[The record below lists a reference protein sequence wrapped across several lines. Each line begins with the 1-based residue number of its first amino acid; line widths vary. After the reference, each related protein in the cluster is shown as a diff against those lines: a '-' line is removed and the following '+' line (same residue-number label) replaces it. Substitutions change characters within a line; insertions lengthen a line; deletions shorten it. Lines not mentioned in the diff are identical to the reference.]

1 MAFIPIDAKAD
12 VENSKK
18 GKLTPAQHSQLN
30 AWSLVNK
37 TGIFDFLSRCEA
49 TATTYTA
56 TSNIATVVFNKG
68 FFVVCGRLVECEQG
82 TEVQITTPVSGSET
96 GWIIAKFN
104 LSASGTSEFEVTI
117 KKKTENLIQ
126 QDLNLN
132 PTTGIY
138 EFVLYD
144 YTAYPESV
152 TIERVNTNYLPSVQ
166 SIISDLYQYVPLKH
180 ITIAGD
186 IIAETRSR
194 FITFDADV
202 TINEVTIPQSS
213 KGTLS
218 TNGNDIVIDVVSP
231 SDLSIIVFYNRSNLT
246 WTIRKADYAQYDR
259 FFRSIND
266 DIISINQRLDTLGFR
281 EGSVTFTNTPSNITL
296 NKLRRQG
303 NYVIG
308 QITGCNWST
317 SQTSNILLTLP
328 EGFRPKRNT
337 NVNLTVGVRANTGS
351 GFTHSYSFVTIY
363 ENGQVSFSKPDNH
376 NIVSIIDMNFGF
388 EAEPIS

>member
-152 TIERVNTNYLPSVQ
+152 TIERTNTNYLPSVQ
-166 SIISDLYQYVPLKH
+166 SRISDLYQHMPSKR
-180 ITIAGD
+180 ITIDGD
-186 IIAETRSR
+186 ITAETRSK
-194 FITFDADV
+194 FIAFGADV
-202 TINEVTIPQSS
+202 TIGRVTIPQYS

-218 TNGNDIVIDVVSP
+218 TDGGDIGIEVVTP
-231 SDLSIIVFYNRSNLT
+231 SGESIIGFYNKSNLT
-246 WTIRKADYAQYDR
+246 WTVRVIDVMEIYRGLENLD
-259 FFRSIND
+259 
-266 DIISINQRLDTLGFR
+266 QRMSNLGFKS
-281 EGSVTFTNTPSNITL
+281 GSVSNFISGTTLKKQAKYAILTIPEFAIPVNQTLQYTGTISFTAKETINFSLGGISRYGSGEVHAYGTISGNTITL
-296 NKLRRQG
+296 TTG
-303 NYVIG
+303 DGGSYGSVISG
-308 QITGCNWST
+308 SQI
-317 SQTSNILLTLP
+317 
-328 EGFRPKRNT
+328 
-337 NVNLTVGVRANTGS
+337 
-351 GFTHSYSFVTIY
+351 
-363 ENGQVSFSKPDNH
+363 
-376 NIVSIIDMNFGF
+376 GF
-388 EAEPIS
+388 EISNW

>member
-12 VENSKK
+12 VSESKK
-18 GKLTPAQHSQLN
+18 GKLTPVQHAQLN
-30 AWSLVNK
+30 AWSLANK
-37 TGIFDFLSRCEA
+37 TGIFDFLGRCEA

-104 LSASGTSEFEVTI
+104 LSASGTGEFEVTI
-117 KKKTENLIQ
+117 KEKTENLIQ

-152 TIERVNTNYLPSVQ
+152 TIGRANTNYLPSVQ
-166 SIISDLYQYVPLKH
+166 SRISDLYQYVRPKH
-180 ITIAGD
+180 ITTAGD
-186 IIAETRSR
+186 IIANARNGYIAFS
-194 FITFDADV
+194 ANV
-202 TINEVTIPQSS
+202 TIDRTTIPQYS
-213 KGTLS
+213 KGMLS
-218 TNGNDIVIDVVSP
+218 TDGGDIGIEVVTP
-231 SDLSIIVFYNRSNLT
+231 SGESIIGFYNKSNLT
-246 WTIRKADYAQYDR
+246 WTVRVIDVMEIYQGLENLD
-259 FFRSIND
+259 
-266 DIISINQRLDTLGFR
+266 QRMSNLGFK

-308 QITGCNWST
+308 QITNCNWST
-317 SQTSNILLTLP
+317 NQTSNLLTLP

-337 NVNLTVGVRANTGS
+337 TVRLTVGIRANTGT
-351 GFTHSYSFVTIY
+351 GFIDSYSVVEIY
-363 ENGQVSFSKPDNH
+363 ENGRVYFSKPDNY
-376 NIVSIIDMNFGF
+376 NIIGIIDMNFGF